1 MQRKSQSVR
10 LVSDTGDV
18 VTVDP
23 DHDGKGEPVVLEVEE
38 QGVPDAITA
47 RVELDGETADALADA
62 IDEARGRRKRQRGR
76 VGEGEQGGPQS

>member
-10 LVSDTGDV
+10 LMSDSGDV

-23 DHDGKGEPVVLEVEE
+23 DHNGKGEPVVLEVEE
-38 QGVPDAITA
+38 RDGVASVTA

-76 VGEGEQGGPQS
+76 GNDEQGGQQS